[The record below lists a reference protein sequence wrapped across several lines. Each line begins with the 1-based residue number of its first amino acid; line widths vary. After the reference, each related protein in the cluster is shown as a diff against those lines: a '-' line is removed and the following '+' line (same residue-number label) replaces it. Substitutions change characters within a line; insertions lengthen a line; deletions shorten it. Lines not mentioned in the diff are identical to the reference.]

1 MGFLNKRREI
11 DALKSQVEHL
21 DRELHFYKG
30 LHNAAEEKITH
41 QKAQIECMKVR
52 TSLCEVILANI
63 LARNANCI
71 VGWDFYLEK
80 LQEIRSTD
88 PDSNPGKPGPH

>member
-11 DALKSQVEHL
+11 DGLKSHIQHL
-21 DRELHFYKG
+21 DNELHFYKG
-30 LHNAAEEKITH
+30 CQSAADEKISL
-41 QKAQIECMKVR
+41 QKEQIECMKVR